1 MRTDREVTAL
11 LDPFINIYQQIEY
24 DIIVEIAR
32 RLSTYDEMGGAL
44 EYQLKKLSEFQQ
56 LTPAV
61 IKVFSKYSGKSE
73 EEIKKL
79 LSESQSLNIDMSM
92 LNSAY
97 DKGIIAVDPQI
108 VMQSQ
113 RLREIAELSHKELSQ
128 SFKLIQTKAVE
139 SANQAYMNVLNKTY
153 VEVASGSKS
162 LEQAL
167 KGALQ
172 DMAKRGIHGATY
184 KHTTANGKT
193 RYTNY
198 SIESVVRRDTVTA
211 VHQLANKS
219 SIEVAT
225 EVGADYVEVS
235 SHLGARVS
243 LVNPIANHAGW
254 QGGIYKINGSDGK
267 YRNLKEAT
275 GYPDDI
281 LGLGGVNCRH
291 RMFAFIPGVSKP
303 NPIKYGDTEE
313 NRRIYEAT
321 QKQRKFEREIRSL
334 KKQIAAVECVKGDDD
349 DNILQNLKL
358 KLKHKQS
365 QLQEHCNANG
375 LKRDYSRELV
385 SEQIVKNNQKG
396 FTSYTGTSYNTNKA
410 YKITDDAIENI
421 PHFNIEELTAEQN
434 NLLEIAR
441 KQVLISAQKE
451 KVGVECANTVLLADN
466 ELLESE
472 IGNIGSI
479 NIAQHN
485 QWYYSVHNHP
495 DNSGLSIG
503 DVIEFSKRPYMLGIE
518 SISNSGKGLSAL
530 LKTEQCTIE
539 NVLKYQAYIYRY
551 LDDCKHKFGNFS
563 KLSFEKLSE
572 ITENVLKEANNYG
585 YKYYTRQK

>member
-11 LDPFINIYQQIEY
+11 IDPFINIYQQIEY

-113 RLREIAELSHKELSQ
+113 RLREIAELSYNELSQ

-139 SANQAYMNVLNKTY
+139 SANQSYMNVLNKTY

-184 KHTTANGKT
+184 KHTTADGKT

-219 SIEVAT
+219 LIETAI

-334 KKQIAAVECVKGDDD
+334 KKQIAAVECVKGNDD

-375 LKRDYSRELV
+375 LKRNYSRELV
-385 SEQIVKNNQKG
+385 QEQVEKTTFSKD
-396 FTSYTGTSYNTNKA
+396 SSL
-410 YKITDDAIENI
+410 ENI
-421 PHFNIEELTAEQN
+421 KFDHISSNDKAQYARYKNILGENAPKTLDEFCKIKYAELSEYSKLQIKYRDRKLQN
-434 NLLEIAR
+434 KIRSDYN
-441 KQVLISAQKE
+441 
-451 KVGVECANTVLLADN
+451 
-466 ELLESE
+466 
-472 IGNIGSI
+472 
-479 NIAQHN
+479 
-485 QWYYSVHNHP
+485 
-495 DNSGLSIG
+495 
-503 DVIEFSKRPYMLGIE
+503 LGIE
-518 SISNSGKGLSAL
+518 YGKQG
-530 LKTEQCTIE
+530 
-539 NVLKYQAYIYRY
+539 
-551 LDDCKHKFGNFS
+551 KHIKGH
-563 KLSFEKLSE
+563 
-572 ITENVLKEANNYG
+572 NNYRQGKSYLNISVEEAQALVNKYAGTGELQRG
-585 YKYYTRQK
+585 YNGRWKHTEKILANDKNIGYAVSIYDGQEYLTSLFKIHYSKKGTHIVPIIK